1 MLKPEYF
8 NDKADR
14 MIELYRQLEDYIF
27 KDIAYRLLKSQS
39 VSGTADRL
47 IWKLEQM
54 GESRAEIM
62 NKLSKLTGLSK
73 RELKELLQDAVITSW
88 NDDLSTF
95 NQMGINIVN
104 PLENQAVMSV
114 MNAEYQKCQGELD
127 NLTRTTMNQAQV
139 DLTRML
145 DEAELRVASGVQ
157 SYSSAVCE
165 ILDNYAKK
173 GMVIEYPTG
182 THRSLEAAVRC
193 CVVTSMNQTSAQIT
207 NQYILEGGIEYV
219 LVSAHLGARIQQ
231 PGQPYLAGHENW
243 QGKVYRIR
251 GSEPGYPNLL
261 EMTGYDIGENGAG
274 KVVNPLGLHG
284 YNCRHSHQPWD
295 KALKNPYVDE
305 NGKSTIDTEESR
317 KLYQNQQKQ
326 RAMERSI
333 RATKR
338 RLLMKQQEID
348 LVAETDVKEILQNDY
363 DKLAYK
369 LREQNKA
376 YNEFCAENDLQKQ
389 SDRLKVAGY
398 KREQAAK
405 ANGRARA
412 FENSNNVDEVE
423 GNFAE
428 LLKTASNK
436 LTTHKPISL
445 NEMNGKYVT
454 EVRAVIDSAPE
465 NVQSIINKYSDKI
478 QFVNEKFNGTA
489 HTVKGKIYCNLKVDA
504 YDKRGAWTTT
514 FHEIGHSID
523 AATNKISCKYPF
535 FGQYLKKDFD
545 SLVKLYQAEYNITKE
560 KAYIEI
566 GEKLKPEKYHMLSD
580 LVGGITNN
588 QCRGSFFHKK
598 ENYWKK
604 PHRLESEAFAH
615 FFSAVARNDE
625 VKITAIKGMFPNAF
639 EEFERLLEEIK

>member
-95 NQMGINIVN
+95 NQIGINIVN

-145 DEAELRVASGVQ
+145 DEAEMRVASGVQ

-173 GMVIEYPTG
+173 GMVVEYPTG

-348 LVAETDVKEILQNDY
+348 LVAEIDVKEILQNDY

-376 YNEFCAENDLQKQ
+376 YNEFCTENDLQKQ

-412 FENSNNVDEVE
+412 FSS
-423 GNFAE
+423 
-428 LLKTASNK
+428 K
-436 LTTHKPISL
+436 L
-445 NEMNGKYVT
+445 NENIKKSGAVYSYKNDPDGSKRQGIAEKLYEQTRNRNSMY
-454 EVRAVIDSAPE
+454 EVRAIAKNSGMSEADIKKVYDHIYT
-465 NVQSIINKYSDKI
+465 NKHLFK
-478 QFVNEKFNGTA
+478 NGTIHLFDPDYEMA
-489 HTVKGKIYCNLKVDA
+489 QSWQRLRNNNNIQPHDITLLK
-504 YDKRGAWTTT
+504 
-514 FHEIGHSID
+514 HE
-523 AATNKISCKYPF
+523 
-535 FGQYLKKDFD
+535 L
-545 SLVKLYQAEYNITKE
+545 AEYNIMGESIDIEYEPVHNEVTKKYNYQKE
-560 KAYIEI
+560 LMQY
-566 GEKLKPEKYHMLSD
+566 LKE
-580 LVGGITNN
+580 
-588 QCRGSFFHKK
+588 RGR
-598 ENYWKK
+598 E
-604 PHRLESEAFAH
+604 
-615 FFSAVARNDE
+615 
-625 VKITAIKGMFPNAF
+625 
-639 EEFERLLEEIK
+639 

>member
-62 NKLSKLTGLSK
+62 NKLSKRTGLSK

-95 NQMGINIVN
+95 NQIGINIVN

-145 DEAELRVASGVQ
+145 DEAEMRVASGVQ

-173 GMVIEYPTG
+173 GMVVEYPTG

-376 YNEFCAENDLQKQ
+376 YNEFCTENDLQKQ

-412 FENSNNVDEVE
+412 FENYNNSLEKSVPERNPLAKLFNTYSTAEFKKMAIEINKKLDEICLNKSKWSGNIHVKRIKAIGQKEWNCDITLAPNADYATVMHELIHARSISYYDDTVYARFRGIEEGSVELLTEQICKKNKVPFVSTYEEEVKHLLRVNRRAKIFVDDFEFAKELINVDITKRLEW
-423 GNFAE
+423 
-428 LLKTASNK
+428 L
-436 LTTHKPISL
+436 ISKAYTQYNL
-445 NEMNGKYVT
+445 G
-454 EVRAVIDSAPE
+454 
-465 NVQSIINKYSDKI
+465 IINKKELEA
-478 QFVNEKFNGTA
+478 V
-489 HTVKGKIYCNLKVDA
+489 
-504 YDKRGAWTTT
+504 YD
-514 FHEIGHSID
+514 SV
-523 AATNKISCKYPF
+523 S
-535 FGQYLKKDFD
+535 
-545 SLVKLYQAEYNITKE
+545 KLME
-560 KAYIEI
+560 
-566 GEKLKPEKYHMLSD
+566 D
-580 LVGGITNN
+580 
-588 QCRGSFFHKK
+588 
-598 ENYWKK
+598 
-604 PHRLESEAFAH
+604 
-615 FFSAVARNDE
+615 D
-625 VKITAIKGMFPNAF
+625 
-639 EEFERLLEEIK
+639 

>member
-95 NQMGINIVN
+95 NQIGINIVN

-145 DEAELRVASGVQ
+145 DEAEMRVASGVQ

-173 GMVIEYPTG
+173 GMVVEYPTG

-376 YNEFCAENDLQKQ
+376 YNEFCTENDLQKQ

-405 ANGRARA
+405 ARGRARA
-412 FENSNNVDEVE
+412 FENRSI
-423 GNFAE
+423 
-428 LLKTASNK
+428 K
-436 LTTHKPISL
+436 KP
-445 NEMNGKYVT
+445 M
-454 EVRAVIDSAPE
+454 
-465 NVQSIINKYSDKI
+465 
-478 QFVNEKFNGTA
+478 
-489 HTVKGKIYCNLKVDA
+489 
-504 YDKRGAWTTT
+504 
-514 FHEIGHSID
+514 
-523 AATNKISCKYPF
+523 
-535 FGQYLKKDFD
+535 
-545 SLVKLYQAEYNITKE
+545 E
-560 KAYIEI
+560 KAKNTGYT
-566 GEKLKPEKYHMLSD
+566 KRTK
-580 LVGGITNN
+580 
-588 QCRGSFFHKK
+588 
-598 ENYWKK
+598 
-604 PHRLESEAFAH
+604 
-615 FFSAVARNDE
+615 
-625 VKITAIKGMFPNAF
+625 
-639 EEFERLLEEIK
+639 EEFEQIAQQIKKEITHYSDRPSKWSGKIIVNNSLINDDALGIKEWSCNISVVDTVDDGVIWHEMLHSCSGSYYKPEVYSTNEYIEEATVEWLKQQICKEKNLINACAYEDKTIVLQALNNRFSFGTDAEFAKEIFNIPLPERYQWLENRVDECLRQAGASFEDYNEVIGFVERLKGGRNG

>member
-27 KDIAYRLLKSQS
+27 KDIAYRLLESQS

-95 NQMGINIVN
+95 NQIGINIVN

-145 DEAELRVASGVQ
+145 DEAEMRVASGVQ

-173 GMVIEYPTG
+173 GMVVEYPTG

-207 NQYILEGGIEYV
+207 NQYILEGGIKYV

-376 YNEFCAENDLQKQ
+376 YNEFCTENDLQKQ

-405 ANGRARA
+405 ARGRARA
-412 FENSNNVDEVE
+412 FENRSI
-423 GNFAE
+423 
-428 LLKTASNK
+428 K
-436 LTTHKPISL
+436 KP
-445 NEMNGKYVT
+445 M
-454 EVRAVIDSAPE
+454 
-465 NVQSIINKYSDKI
+465 
-478 QFVNEKFNGTA
+478 
-489 HTVKGKIYCNLKVDA
+489 
-504 YDKRGAWTTT
+504 
-514 FHEIGHSID
+514 
-523 AATNKISCKYPF
+523 
-535 FGQYLKKDFD
+535 
-545 SLVKLYQAEYNITKE
+545 E
-560 KAYIEI
+560 KAKNTGYT
-566 GEKLKPEKYHMLSD
+566 KRTK
-580 LVGGITNN
+580 
-588 QCRGSFFHKK
+588 
-598 ENYWKK
+598 
-604 PHRLESEAFAH
+604 
-615 FFSAVARNDE
+615 
-625 VKITAIKGMFPNAF
+625 
-639 EEFERLLEEIK
+639 EEFEQIAQQIKKEITHYSDRPSKWSGKIIVNNSLINDDALGIKEWSCNISVVDTVDDGVIWHEMLHSCSGSYYKPEVYSTNEYIEEATVEWLKQQICKEKNLINACAYEDKTIVLQALNNRFSFGTDAEFAKEIFNIPLPERYQWLENRVDECLRQAGASFEDYNEVIGFVERLKGGRNG

>member
-54 GESRAEIM
+54 GESQEKIM

-95 NQMGINIVN
+95 NQIGINIVN

-145 DEAELRVASGVQ
+145 DEAEMRVASGVQ

-173 GMVIEYPTG
+173 GMVVEYPTG

-376 YNEFCAENDLQKQ
+376 YNEFCTENDLQKQ

-412 FENSNNVDEVE
+412 FSS
-423 GNFAE
+423 
-428 LLKTASNK
+428 K
-436 LTTHKPISL
+436 L
-445 NEMNGKYVT
+445 NENIKKSGAVYSYKNDPDGSKRQGIAEKLYEQTRNRNSMY
-454 EVRAVIDSAPE
+454 EVRAIAKNSGMSEADIKKVYDHIYT
-465 NVQSIINKYSDKI
+465 NKHLFK
-478 QFVNEKFNGTA
+478 NGTIHLFDPDYEMA
-489 HTVKGKIYCNLKVDA
+489 QSWQRLRNNNNIQPHDITLLK
-504 YDKRGAWTTT
+504 
-514 FHEIGHSID
+514 HE
-523 AATNKISCKYPF
+523 
-535 FGQYLKKDFD
+535 L
-545 SLVKLYQAEYNITKE
+545 AEYNIMGESIDIEYEPVHNEVTKKYNYQKE
-560 KAYIEI
+560 LMQY
-566 GEKLKPEKYHMLSD
+566 LKE
-580 LVGGITNN
+580 
-588 QCRGSFFHKK
+588 RGR
-598 ENYWKK
+598 E
-604 PHRLESEAFAH
+604 
-615 FFSAVARNDE
+615 
-625 VKITAIKGMFPNAF
+625 
-639 EEFERLLEEIK
+639 

>member
-145 DEAELRVASGVQ
+145 DEAEMRVASGVQ

-173 GMVIEYPTG
+173 GMVVEYPTG

-231 PGQPYLAGHENW
+231 PEQPYLAGHENW

-369 LREQNKA
+369 LREQNKL

-412 FENSNNVDEVE
+412 FSSKSNENIRKSGAVYSYKNDPD
-423 GNFAE
+423 GSKRQDIAE
-428 LLKTASNK
+428 K
-436 LTTHKPISL
+436 LYEQTRNRNSV
-445 NEMNGKYVT
+445 Y
-454 EVRAVIDSAPE
+454 EVRAIAKHSGMPE
-465 NVQSIINKYSDKI
+465 ADIKKVYDHIYTNKHLFK
-478 QFVNEKFNGTA
+478 NGTIHLFDPDYEMA
-489 HTVKGKIYCNLKVDA
+489 QSWQRLRNNNNIQPHDITLLK
-504 YDKRGAWTTT
+504 
-514 FHEIGHSID
+514 HE
-523 AATNKISCKYPF
+523 
-535 FGQYLKKDFD
+535 L
-545 SLVKLYQAEYNITKE
+545 AEYNIMGESIDIEYEPVHNEVTKKYNYQKE
-560 KAYIEI
+560 LMQY
-566 GEKLKPEKYHMLSD
+566 LKE
-580 LVGGITNN
+580 
-588 QCRGSFFHKK
+588 RGR
-598 ENYWKK
+598 E
-604 PHRLESEAFAH
+604 
-615 FFSAVARNDE
+615 
-625 VKITAIKGMFPNAF
+625 
-639 EEFERLLEEIK
+639 

>member
-145 DEAELRVASGVQ
+145 DEAEMRVASGVQ

-173 GMVIEYPTG
+173 GMVVEYPTG

-305 NGKSTIDTEESR
+305 KGKSTIDTEESR

-348 LVAETDVKEILQNDY
+348 LVAEIDVKEILQNDY

-376 YNEFCAENDLQKQ
+376 YNEFCTENDLQKQ

-412 FENSNNVDEVE
+412 FSS
-423 GNFAE
+423 
-428 LLKTASNK
+428 K
-436 LTTHKPISL
+436 L
-445 NEMNGKYVT
+445 NENIKKSGAVYSYKNDPDGSKRQGIAEKLYEQTRNRNSMY
-454 EVRAVIDSAPE
+454 EVRAIAKNSGMSEADIKKVYDHIYT
-465 NVQSIINKYSDKI
+465 NKHLFK
-478 QFVNEKFNGTA
+478 NGTIHLFDPDYEMA
-489 HTVKGKIYCNLKVDA
+489 QSWQRLRNNNNIQPHDITLLK
-504 YDKRGAWTTT
+504 
-514 FHEIGHSID
+514 HE
-523 AATNKISCKYPF
+523 
-535 FGQYLKKDFD
+535 L
-545 SLVKLYQAEYNITKE
+545 AEYNIMGESIDIEYEPVHNEVTKKYNYQKE
-560 KAYIEI
+560 LMQY
-566 GEKLKPEKYHMLSD
+566 LKE
-580 LVGGITNN
+580 
-588 QCRGSFFHKK
+588 RGR
-598 ENYWKK
+598 E
-604 PHRLESEAFAH
+604 
-615 FFSAVARNDE
+615 
-625 VKITAIKGMFPNAF
+625 
-639 EEFERLLEEIK
+639 

>member
-95 NQMGINIVN
+95 NQMGINIIN

-114 MNAEYQKCQGELD
+114 MNAEYQKCQGELN

-145 DEAELRVASGVQ
+145 DEAEMRVASGVQ

-173 GMVIEYPTG
+173 GMVVEYPTG

-243 QGKVYRIR
+243 QGKIYRIR

-317 KLYQNQQKQ
+317 KLYQNQQRQ

-376 YNEFCAENDLQKQ
+376 YNEFCTENDLQKQ

-412 FENSNNVDEVE
+412 FSSKSNENIRKSGAVYSYKNDPD
-423 GNFAE
+423 GSKRQGIAE
-428 LLKTASNK
+428 K
-436 LTTHKPISL
+436 LYEQTRNRNS
-445 NEMNGKYVT
+445 MY
-454 EVRAVIDSAPE
+454 EVRAIAKNSGMSEADIKKVYDHIYT
-465 NVQSIINKYSDKI
+465 NKHLFK
-478 QFVNEKFNGTA
+478 NGTIHLFDPDYEMA
-489 HTVKGKIYCNLKVDA
+489 QSWQRLRNNNNIQPHDITLLK
-504 YDKRGAWTTT
+504 
-514 FHEIGHSID
+514 HE
-523 AATNKISCKYPF
+523 
-535 FGQYLKKDFD
+535 L
-545 SLVKLYQAEYNITKE
+545 AEYNIMGESIDIEYEPVHNEVTKKYNYQKE
-560 KAYIEI
+560 LMQY
-566 GEKLKPEKYHMLSD
+566 LKE
-580 LVGGITNN
+580 
-588 QCRGSFFHKK
+588 RGR
-598 ENYWKK
+598 E
-604 PHRLESEAFAH
+604 
-615 FFSAVARNDE
+615 
-625 VKITAIKGMFPNAF
+625 
-639 EEFERLLEEIK
+639 

>member
-27 KDIAYRLLKSQS
+27 KDIAYRLLESQS

-73 RELKELLQDAVITSW
+73 RELKELLQDSVITSW

-95 NQMGINIVN
+95 NQIGINIVN

-114 MNAEYQKCQGELD
+114 MNAEYQKCQGELN

-145 DEAELRVASGVQ
+145 DEAEMRVASGVQ

-173 GMVIEYPTG
+173 GMVVEYPTG

-376 YNEFCAENDLQKQ
+376 YNEFCTENDLQKQ

-405 ANGRARA
+405 ARGRARA
-412 FENSNNVDEVE
+412 FENRSI
-423 GNFAE
+423 
-428 LLKTASNK
+428 K
-436 LTTHKPISL
+436 KP
-445 NEMNGKYVT
+445 M
-454 EVRAVIDSAPE
+454 
-465 NVQSIINKYSDKI
+465 
-478 QFVNEKFNGTA
+478 
-489 HTVKGKIYCNLKVDA
+489 
-504 YDKRGAWTTT
+504 
-514 FHEIGHSID
+514 
-523 AATNKISCKYPF
+523 
-535 FGQYLKKDFD
+535 
-545 SLVKLYQAEYNITKE
+545 E
-560 KAYIEI
+560 KAKNTGYT
-566 GEKLKPEKYHMLSD
+566 KRTK
-580 LVGGITNN
+580 
-588 QCRGSFFHKK
+588 
-598 ENYWKK
+598 
-604 PHRLESEAFAH
+604 
-615 FFSAVARNDE
+615 
-625 VKITAIKGMFPNAF
+625 
-639 EEFERLLEEIK
+639 EEFEQIAQQIKKEITHYSDRPSKWSGKIIVNNSLINDDALGIKEWSCNISVVDTVDDGVIWHEMLHSCSGSYYKPEVYSTNEYIEEATVEWLKQQICKEKNLINVCAYEDKTIVLQALNNRFSFGTDAEFAKEIFNIPLPERYQWLENRVDECLRQAGASFEDYNEVIGFVERLKGGRNG

>member
-95 NQMGINIVN
+95 NQIGINIVN

-145 DEAELRVASGVQ
+145 DEAEMRVASGVQ

-173 GMVIEYPTG
+173 GMVVEYPTG

-243 QGKVYRIR
+243 QGKVYRIQ

-376 YNEFCAENDLQKQ
+376 YNEFCTENDLQKQ

-398 KREQAAK
+398 KREQATK
-405 ANGRARA
+405 ARGRARA
-412 FENSNNVDEVE
+412 FENRSI
-423 GNFAE
+423 
-428 LLKTASNK
+428 K
-436 LTTHKPISL
+436 KP
-445 NEMNGKYVT
+445 M
-454 EVRAVIDSAPE
+454 
-465 NVQSIINKYSDKI
+465 
-478 QFVNEKFNGTA
+478 
-489 HTVKGKIYCNLKVDA
+489 
-504 YDKRGAWTTT
+504 
-514 FHEIGHSID
+514 
-523 AATNKISCKYPF
+523 
-535 FGQYLKKDFD
+535 
-545 SLVKLYQAEYNITKE
+545 E
-560 KAYIEI
+560 KAKNTGYT
-566 GEKLKPEKYHMLSD
+566 KRTK
-580 LVGGITNN
+580 
-588 QCRGSFFHKK
+588 
-598 ENYWKK
+598 
-604 PHRLESEAFAH
+604 
-615 FFSAVARNDE
+615 
-625 VKITAIKGMFPNAF
+625 
-639 EEFERLLEEIK
+639 EEFEQIAQQIKKEITHYSDRPSKWSGKIIVNNSLINDDALGIKEWSCNISVVDTVDDGVIWHEMLHSCSGSYYKPEVYSTNEYIEEATVEWLKQQICKEKNLINACAYEDKTIVLQALNNRFSFGTDAEFAKEIFNIPLPERYQWLENRVDECLRQAGASFEDYNEVIGFVERLKGGRNG

>member
-95 NQMGINIVN
+95 NQIGINIVN

-139 DLTRML
+139 DLTGML
-145 DEAELRVASGVQ
+145 DEAEMRVASGVQ

-173 GMVIEYPTG
+173 GMVVEYPTG

-376 YNEFCAENDLQKQ
+376 YNEFCTENDLQKQ

-412 FENSNNVDEVE
+412 FSS
-423 GNFAE
+423 
-428 LLKTASNK
+428 K
-436 LTTHKPISL
+436 L
-445 NEMNGKYVT
+445 NENIKKSGAVYSYKNDPDGSKRQGIAEKLYEQTRNRNSMY
-454 EVRAVIDSAPE
+454 EVRAIAKNSGMSEADIKKVYDHIYT
-465 NVQSIINKYSDKI
+465 NKHLFK
-478 QFVNEKFNGTA
+478 NGTIHLFDPDYEMA
-489 HTVKGKIYCNLKVDA
+489 QSWQRLRNNNNIQPHDITLLK
-504 YDKRGAWTTT
+504 
-514 FHEIGHSID
+514 HE
-523 AATNKISCKYPF
+523 
-535 FGQYLKKDFD
+535 L
-545 SLVKLYQAEYNITKE
+545 AEYNIMGESIDIEYEPVHNEVTKKYNYQKE
-560 KAYIEI
+560 LMQY
-566 GEKLKPEKYHMLSD
+566 LKE
-580 LVGGITNN
+580 
-588 QCRGSFFHKK
+588 RGR
-598 ENYWKK
+598 E
-604 PHRLESEAFAH
+604 
-615 FFSAVARNDE
+615 
-625 VKITAIKGMFPNAF
+625 
-639 EEFERLLEEIK
+639 

>member
-27 KDIAYRLLKSQS
+27 KDIAYRLLESQS

-95 NQMGINIVN
+95 NQIGINIVN

-139 DLTRML
+139 DLTGML
-145 DEAELRVASGVQ
+145 DEAEMRVASGVQ

-173 GMVIEYPTG
+173 GMVVEYPTG

-376 YNEFCAENDLQKQ
+376 YNEFCTENDLQKQ

-405 ANGRARA
+405 ARGRARA
-412 FENSNNVDEVE
+412 FENRSI
-423 GNFAE
+423 
-428 LLKTASNK
+428 K
-436 LTTHKPISL
+436 KP
-445 NEMNGKYVT
+445 M
-454 EVRAVIDSAPE
+454 
-465 NVQSIINKYSDKI
+465 
-478 QFVNEKFNGTA
+478 
-489 HTVKGKIYCNLKVDA
+489 
-504 YDKRGAWTTT
+504 
-514 FHEIGHSID
+514 
-523 AATNKISCKYPF
+523 
-535 FGQYLKKDFD
+535 
-545 SLVKLYQAEYNITKE
+545 E
-560 KAYIEI
+560 KAKNTGYT
-566 GEKLKPEKYHMLSD
+566 KRTK
-580 LVGGITNN
+580 
-588 QCRGSFFHKK
+588 
-598 ENYWKK
+598 
-604 PHRLESEAFAH
+604 
-615 FFSAVARNDE
+615 
-625 VKITAIKGMFPNAF
+625 
-639 EEFERLLEEIK
+639 EEFEQIAQQIKKEITHYSDRPSKWSGKIIVNNSLINDDALGIKEWSCNISVVDTVDDGVIWHEMLHSCSGSYYKPEVYSTNEYIEEATVEWLKQQICKEKNLINACAYEDKTIVLQALNNRFSFGTDAEFAKEIFNIPLPERYQWLENRVDECLRQAGASFEDYNEVIGFVERLKGGRNG

>member
-1 MLKPEYF
+1 
-8 NDKADR
+8 

-145 DEAELRVASGVQ
+145 DEAEMRVASGVQ

-173 GMVIEYPTG
+173 GMVVEYPTG

-369 LREQNKA
+369 LREQNKL

-412 FENSNNVDEVE
+412 FSSKSNENIRKSGAVYSYKNDPD
-423 GNFAE
+423 GSKRQDIAE
-428 LLKTASNK
+428 K
-436 LTTHKPISL
+436 LYEQTRNRNSV
-445 NEMNGKYVT
+445 Y
-454 EVRAVIDSAPE
+454 EVRAIAKHSGMPE
-465 NVQSIINKYSDKI
+465 ADIKKVYDHIYTNKHLFK
-478 QFVNEKFNGTA
+478 NGTIHLFDPDYEMA
-489 HTVKGKIYCNLKVDA
+489 QSWQRLRNNNNIQPHDITLLK
-504 YDKRGAWTTT
+504 
-514 FHEIGHSID
+514 HE
-523 AATNKISCKYPF
+523 
-535 FGQYLKKDFD
+535 L
-545 SLVKLYQAEYNITKE
+545 AEYNIMGESIDIEYEPVHNEVTKKYNYQKE
-560 KAYIEI
+560 LMQY
-566 GEKLKPEKYHMLSD
+566 LKE
-580 LVGGITNN
+580 
-588 QCRGSFFHKK
+588 RGR
-598 ENYWKK
+598 E
-604 PHRLESEAFAH
+604 
-615 FFSAVARNDE
+615 
-625 VKITAIKGMFPNAF
+625 
-639 EEFERLLEEIK
+639 

>member
-95 NQMGINIVN
+95 NQIGINIVN

-145 DEAELRVASGVQ
+145 DEAEMRVASGVQ

-173 GMVIEYPTG
+173 GMVVEYPTG

-376 YNEFCAENDLQKQ
+376 YNEFCTENDLQKQ

-412 FENSNNVDEVE
+412 FSSKSNENIRKSGAVYSYKNDPD
-423 GNFAE
+423 GSKRQGIAE
-428 LLKTASNK
+428 K
-436 LTTHKPISL
+436 LYEQTRNRNS
-445 NEMNGKYVT
+445 MY
-454 EVRAVIDSAPE
+454 EVRAIAKNSGMSEADIKKVYDHIYT
-465 NVQSIINKYSDKI
+465 NKHLFK
-478 QFVNEKFNGTA
+478 NGTIHLFDPDYEMA
-489 HTVKGKIYCNLKVDA
+489 QSWQRLRNNNNIQPHDITLLK
-504 YDKRGAWTTT
+504 
-514 FHEIGHSID
+514 HE
-523 AATNKISCKYPF
+523 
-535 FGQYLKKDFD
+535 L
-545 SLVKLYQAEYNITKE
+545 AEYNIMGESIDIEYEPVHNEVTKKYNYQKE
-560 KAYIEI
+560 LMQY
-566 GEKLKPEKYHMLSD
+566 LKE
-580 LVGGITNN
+580 
-588 QCRGSFFHKK
+588 RGR
-598 ENYWKK
+598 E
-604 PHRLESEAFAH
+604 
-615 FFSAVARNDE
+615 
-625 VKITAIKGMFPNAF
+625 
-639 EEFERLLEEIK
+639 

>member
-114 MNAEYQKCQGELD
+114 MNAEYQKCQGELN

-145 DEAELRVASGVQ
+145 DEAEMRVASGVQ

-173 GMVIEYPTG
+173 GMVVEYPTG

-305 NGKSTIDTEESR
+305 NGKSTIDMEESR

-376 YNEFCAENDLQKQ
+376 YNEFCTENDLQKQ

-405 ANGRARA
+405 ARGRARA
-412 FENSNNVDEVE
+412 FENRSI
-423 GNFAE
+423 
-428 LLKTASNK
+428 K
-436 LTTHKPISL
+436 KP
-445 NEMNGKYVT
+445 M
-454 EVRAVIDSAPE
+454 
-465 NVQSIINKYSDKI
+465 
-478 QFVNEKFNGTA
+478 
-489 HTVKGKIYCNLKVDA
+489 
-504 YDKRGAWTTT
+504 
-514 FHEIGHSID
+514 
-523 AATNKISCKYPF
+523 
-535 FGQYLKKDFD
+535 
-545 SLVKLYQAEYNITKE
+545 E
-560 KAYIEI
+560 KAKNTGYT
-566 GEKLKPEKYHMLSD
+566 KRTK
-580 LVGGITNN
+580 
-588 QCRGSFFHKK
+588 
-598 ENYWKK
+598 
-604 PHRLESEAFAH
+604 
-615 FFSAVARNDE
+615 
-625 VKITAIKGMFPNAF
+625 
-639 EEFERLLEEIK
+639 EEFEQIAQQIKKEITHYSDRPSKWSGKIIVNNSLINDDALGIKEWSCNISVVDTVDDGVIWHEMLHSCSGSYYKPEVYSTNEYIEEATVEWLKQQICKEKNLINACAYEDKTIVLQALNNRFSFGTDAEFAKEIFNIPLPERYQWLENRVDECLRQAGASFEDYNEVIGFVERLKGGRNG

>member
-95 NQMGINIVN
+95 NQIGINIVN

-114 MNAEYQKCQGELD
+114 MNAEYQKCQGELN

-145 DEAELRVASGVQ
+145 DEAEMRVASGVQ

-173 GMVIEYPTG
+173 GMVVEYPTG

-376 YNEFCAENDLQKQ
+376 YNEFCTENDLQKQ

-405 ANGRARA
+405 ARGRARA
-412 FENSNNVDEVE
+412 FEHRSI
-423 GNFAE
+423 
-428 LLKTASNK
+428 K
-436 LTTHKPISL
+436 KP
-445 NEMNGKYVT
+445 M
-454 EVRAVIDSAPE
+454 
-465 NVQSIINKYSDKI
+465 
-478 QFVNEKFNGTA
+478 
-489 HTVKGKIYCNLKVDA
+489 
-504 YDKRGAWTTT
+504 
-514 FHEIGHSID
+514 
-523 AATNKISCKYPF
+523 
-535 FGQYLKKDFD
+535 
-545 SLVKLYQAEYNITKE
+545 E
-560 KAYIEI
+560 KAKNTGYT
-566 GEKLKPEKYHMLSD
+566 KRTK
-580 LVGGITNN
+580 
-588 QCRGSFFHKK
+588 
-598 ENYWKK
+598 
-604 PHRLESEAFAH
+604 
-615 FFSAVARNDE
+615 
-625 VKITAIKGMFPNAF
+625 
-639 EEFERLLEEIK
+639 EEFEQIAQQIKKEITHYSDRPSKWSGKIIVNNSLINDDALGIKEWSCNISVVDTVDDGVIWHEMLHSCSGSYYKPEVYSTNEYIEEATVEWLKQQICKEKNLINACAYEDKTIVLQALNNRFSFGTDAEFAKEIFNIPLPERYQWLENRVDECLRQAGASFEDYNEVIGFVERLKGGRNG

>member
-27 KDIAYRLLKSQS
+27 KDIAYRLLESQS

-95 NQMGINIVN
+95 NQIGINIVN

-114 MNAEYQKCQGELD
+114 MNAEYQKCQGELY

-139 DLTRML
+139 DLTGML
-145 DEAELRVASGVQ
+145 DEAEMRVASGVQ

-173 GMVIEYPTG
+173 GMVVEYPTG

-305 NGKSTIDTEESR
+305 KGKSTIDTEESR

-348 LVAETDVKEILQNDY
+348 LVAEIDVKEILQNDY

-376 YNEFCAENDLQKQ
+376 YNEFCTENDLQKQ

-412 FENSNNVDEVE
+412 FSS
-423 GNFAE
+423 
-428 LLKTASNK
+428 K
-436 LTTHKPISL
+436 L
-445 NEMNGKYVT
+445 NENIKKSGAVYSYKNDPDGSKRQGIAEKLYEQTRNRNSMY
-454 EVRAVIDSAPE
+454 EVRAIAKNSGMSEADIKKVYDHIYT
-465 NVQSIINKYSDKI
+465 NKHLFK
-478 QFVNEKFNGTA
+478 NGTIHLFDPDYEMA
-489 HTVKGKIYCNLKVDA
+489 QSWQRLRNNNNIQPHDITLLK
-504 YDKRGAWTTT
+504 
-514 FHEIGHSID
+514 HE
-523 AATNKISCKYPF
+523 
-535 FGQYLKKDFD
+535 L
-545 SLVKLYQAEYNITKE
+545 AEYNIMGESIDIEYEPVHNEVTKKYNYQKE
-560 KAYIEI
+560 LMQY
-566 GEKLKPEKYHMLSD
+566 LKE
-580 LVGGITNN
+580 
-588 QCRGSFFHKK
+588 RGR
-598 ENYWKK
+598 E
-604 PHRLESEAFAH
+604 
-615 FFSAVARNDE
+615 
-625 VKITAIKGMFPNAF
+625 
-639 EEFERLLEEIK
+639 

>member
-54 GESRAEIM
+54 GESRVEIM

-95 NQMGINIVN
+95 NQIGINIVN
-104 PLENQAVMSV
+104 PLENQAVMSI

-145 DEAELRVASGVQ
+145 DEAEMRVASGVQ

-173 GMVIEYPTG
+173 GMVVEYPTG

-305 NGKSTIDTEESR
+305 KGKSTIDTEESR

-376 YNEFCAENDLQKQ
+376 YNEFCTGNDLQKQ

-412 FENSNNVDEVE
+412 FSSKSNENIKKSGAVYSYKNDPD
-423 GNFAE
+423 GSKRQGIAE
-428 LLKTASNK
+428 K
-436 LTTHKPISL
+436 LYEQTRNRNS
-445 NEMNGKYVT
+445 MY
-454 EVRAVIDSAPE
+454 EVRAIAKNSGMSESDIKKVYDHIYT
-465 NVQSIINKYSDKI
+465 NKHLFK
-478 QFVNEKFNGTA
+478 NGTIHLFDPDYEMA
-489 HTVKGKIYCNLKVDA
+489 QSWQRLRNNNNIQPHDITLLK
-504 YDKRGAWTTT
+504 
-514 FHEIGHSID
+514 HE
-523 AATNKISCKYPF
+523 
-535 FGQYLKKDFD
+535 L
-545 SLVKLYQAEYNITKE
+545 AEYNIMGESIDIEYEPVHNEVTKKYNYQKE
-560 KAYIEI
+560 LMQY
-566 GEKLKPEKYHMLSD
+566 LKE
-580 LVGGITNN
+580 
-588 QCRGSFFHKK
+588 RGR
-598 ENYWKK
+598 E
-604 PHRLESEAFAH
+604 
-615 FFSAVARNDE
+615 
-625 VKITAIKGMFPNAF
+625 
-639 EEFERLLEEIK
+639 

>member
-27 KDIAYRLLKSQS
+27 KDIAYRLLESQS

-95 NQMGINIVN
+95 NQIGINIVN

-139 DLTRML
+139 DLTGML
-145 DEAELRVASGVQ
+145 DEAEMRVASGVQ

-173 GMVIEYPTG
+173 GMVVEYPTG

-193 CVVTSMNQTSAQIT
+193 CVGTSMNQTSAQIT

-376 YNEFCAENDLQKQ
+376 YNEFCTENDLQKQ

-405 ANGRARA
+405 ARGRARA
-412 FENSNNVDEVE
+412 FENRSI
-423 GNFAE
+423 
-428 LLKTASNK
+428 K
-436 LTTHKPISL
+436 KP
-445 NEMNGKYVT
+445 M
-454 EVRAVIDSAPE
+454 
-465 NVQSIINKYSDKI
+465 
-478 QFVNEKFNGTA
+478 
-489 HTVKGKIYCNLKVDA
+489 
-504 YDKRGAWTTT
+504 
-514 FHEIGHSID
+514 
-523 AATNKISCKYPF
+523 
-535 FGQYLKKDFD
+535 
-545 SLVKLYQAEYNITKE
+545 E
-560 KAYIEI
+560 KAKNTGYT
-566 GEKLKPEKYHMLSD
+566 KRTK
-580 LVGGITNN
+580 
-588 QCRGSFFHKK
+588 
-598 ENYWKK
+598 
-604 PHRLESEAFAH
+604 
-615 FFSAVARNDE
+615 
-625 VKITAIKGMFPNAF
+625 
-639 EEFERLLEEIK
+639 EEFEQIAQQIKKEITHYSDRPSKWSGKIIVNNSLINDDALGIKEWSCNISVVDTVDDGVIWHEMLHSCSGSYYKPEVYSTNEYIEEATVEWLKQQICKEKNLINACAYEDKTIVLQALNNRFSFGTDAEFAKEIFNIPLPERYQWLENRVDECLRQAGASFEDYNEVIGFVERLKGGRNG

>member
-95 NQMGINIVN
+95 NQIGINIVN

-114 MNAEYQKCQGELD
+114 MNAEYQKCQGELN

-139 DLTRML
+139 DLTGML
-145 DEAELRVASGVQ
+145 DEAEMRVASGVQ

-173 GMVIEYPTG
+173 GMVVEYPTG

-305 NGKSTIDTEESR
+305 KGKSTIDTEESR

-348 LVAETDVKEILQNDY
+348 LVAEIDVKEILQNDY

-376 YNEFCAENDLQKQ
+376 YNEFCTENDLQKQ

-412 FENSNNVDEVE
+412 FSS
-423 GNFAE
+423 
-428 LLKTASNK
+428 K
-436 LTTHKPISL
+436 L
-445 NEMNGKYVT
+445 NENIKKSGAVYSYKNDPDGSKRQGIAEKLYEQTRNRNSMY
-454 EVRAVIDSAPE
+454 EVRAIAKNSGMSEADIKKVYDHIYT
-465 NVQSIINKYSDKI
+465 NKHLFK
-478 QFVNEKFNGTA
+478 NGTIHLFDPDYEMA
-489 HTVKGKIYCNLKVDA
+489 QSWQRLRNNNNIQPHDITLLK
-504 YDKRGAWTTT
+504 
-514 FHEIGHSID
+514 HE
-523 AATNKISCKYPF
+523 
-535 FGQYLKKDFD
+535 L
-545 SLVKLYQAEYNITKE
+545 AEYNIMGESIDIEYELVHNEVTKKYNYQKE
-560 KAYIEI
+560 LMQY
-566 GEKLKPEKYHMLSD
+566 LKE
-580 LVGGITNN
+580 
-588 QCRGSFFHKK
+588 RGR
-598 ENYWKK
+598 E
-604 PHRLESEAFAH
+604 
-615 FFSAVARNDE
+615 
-625 VKITAIKGMFPNAF
+625 
-639 EEFERLLEEIK
+639 

>member
-114 MNAEYQKCQGELD
+114 MNAEYQKCQGELN

-145 DEAELRVASGVQ
+145 DEAEMRVASGVQ
-157 SYSSAVCE
+157 SYSSAVCD

-261 EMTGYDIGENGAG
+261 EMTGYDIAENGSG

-338 RLLMKQQEID
+338 KLLMKQQEID

-376 YNEFCAENDLQKQ
+376 YNEFCTENDLQKQ

-412 FENSNNVDEVE
+412 FENWNENIIKQESRKSIAKESSGVKI
-423 GNFAE
+423 NFK
-428 LLKTASNK
+428 KT
-436 LTTHKPISL
+436 
-445 NEMNGKYVT
+445 
-454 EVRAVIDSAPE
+454 
-465 NVQSIINKYSDKI
+465 
-478 QFVNEKFNGTA
+478 
-489 HTVKGKIYCNLKVDA
+489 
-504 YDKRGAWTTT
+504 
-514 FHEIGHSID
+514 
-523 AATNKISCKYPF
+523 
-535 FGQYLKKDFD
+535 
-545 SLVKLYQAEYNITKE
+545 
-560 KAYIEI
+560 I
-566 GEKLKPEKYHMLSD
+566 GEKIFSQNLSKVNPNYGKDVAFSENCQRCVPTYEMRARGYDVTAKGKYLEYDPLTNDFTLAWENPYIVSCYNGNGRSELEKYMSAFGEGARAEVRVSWKNANG
-580 LVGGITNN
+580 VGHVFVAEQKNGRTEYYDP
-588 QCRGSFFHKK
+588 QSGV
-598 ENYWKK
+598 ENCQEYFDYAADGETTFVRIDNAE
-604 PHRLESEAFAH
+604 P
-615 FFSAVARNDE
+615 SALIYECCEE
-625 VKITAIKGMFPNAF
+625 VKQ
-639 EEFERLLEEIK
+639 

>member
-145 DEAELRVASGVQ
+145 DEAEMRVASGVQ

-173 GMVIEYPTG
+173 GMVVEYPTG

-376 YNEFCAENDLQKQ
+376 YNEFCTENDLQKQ

-405 ANGRARA
+405 ARGRARA
-412 FENSNNVDEVE
+412 FENRSI
-423 GNFAE
+423 
-428 LLKTASNK
+428 K
-436 LTTHKPISL
+436 KP
-445 NEMNGKYVT
+445 M
-454 EVRAVIDSAPE
+454 
-465 NVQSIINKYSDKI
+465 
-478 QFVNEKFNGTA
+478 
-489 HTVKGKIYCNLKVDA
+489 
-504 YDKRGAWTTT
+504 
-514 FHEIGHSID
+514 
-523 AATNKISCKYPF
+523 
-535 FGQYLKKDFD
+535 
-545 SLVKLYQAEYNITKE
+545 E
-560 KAYIEI
+560 KAKNTGYT
-566 GEKLKPEKYHMLSD
+566 KRTK
-580 LVGGITNN
+580 
-588 QCRGSFFHKK
+588 
-598 ENYWKK
+598 
-604 PHRLESEAFAH
+604 
-615 FFSAVARNDE
+615 
-625 VKITAIKGMFPNAF
+625 
-639 EEFERLLEEIK
+639 EEFEQIAQQIKKEITHYSDRPSKWSGKIIVNNSLINDDALGIKEWSCNISVVDTVDDGVIWHEMLHSCSGSYYKPEVYSTNEYIEEATVEWLKQQICKEKNLINACAYEDKTIVLQALNNRFSFGTDAEFAKEIFNIPLPERYQWLENRVDECLRQAGASFEDYNEVIGFVERLKGGRNG

>member
-145 DEAELRVASGVQ
+145 DEAEMRVANGVQ

-173 GMVIEYPTG
+173 GMVVEYPTG
-182 THRSLEAAVRC
+182 TYRSLEAAVRC

-305 NGKSTIDTEESR
+305 KGKSTIDTEESR

-376 YNEFCAENDLQKQ
+376 YNEFCTGNDLQKQ

-412 FENSNNVDEVE
+412 FSSKSNENIKKSGAVYSYKNDPD
-423 GNFAE
+423 GSKRQGIAE
-428 LLKTASNK
+428 K
-436 LTTHKPISL
+436 LYEQTRNRNS
-445 NEMNGKYVT
+445 MY
-454 EVRAVIDSAPE
+454 EVRAIAKNSGMSESDIKKVYDHIYT
-465 NVQSIINKYSDKI
+465 NKHLFK
-478 QFVNEKFNGTA
+478 NGTIHLFDPDYEMA
-489 HTVKGKIYCNLKVDA
+489 QSWQRLRNNNNIQPHDITLLK
-504 YDKRGAWTTT
+504 
-514 FHEIGHSID
+514 HE
-523 AATNKISCKYPF
+523 
-535 FGQYLKKDFD
+535 L
-545 SLVKLYQAEYNITKE
+545 AEYNIMGESIDIEYEPVHNEVTKKYNYQKE
-560 KAYIEI
+560 LMQY
-566 GEKLKPEKYHMLSD
+566 LKE
-580 LVGGITNN
+580 
-588 QCRGSFFHKK
+588 RGR
-598 ENYWKK
+598 E
-604 PHRLESEAFAH
+604 
-615 FFSAVARNDE
+615 
-625 VKITAIKGMFPNAF
+625 
-639 EEFERLLEEIK
+639 

>member
-88 NDDLSTF
+88 NDDLSRF
-95 NQMGINIVN
+95 NQIGINIVN

-114 MNAEYQKCQGELD
+114 VNAEYQKCQGELD

-145 DEAELRVASGVQ
+145 DEAEMRVASGVQ

-173 GMVIEYPTG
+173 GMVVEYPTG

-251 GSEPGYPNLL
+251 GIEPGYPNLL

-338 RLLMKQQEID
+338 QLLMKQQEID

-376 YNEFCAENDLQKQ
+376 YNEFCTENDLQKQ

-412 FENSNNVDEVE
+412 FSS
-423 GNFAE
+423 
-428 LLKTASNK
+428 K
-436 LTTHKPISL
+436 L
-445 NEMNGKYVT
+445 NENIKKSGAVYSYKNDPDGSKRQGIAEKLYEQTRNRNSMY
-454 EVRAVIDSAPE
+454 EVRAIAKNSGMSEADIKKVYDHIYT
-465 NVQSIINKYSDKI
+465 NKHLFK
-478 QFVNEKFNGTA
+478 NGTIHLFDPDYEMA
-489 HTVKGKIYCNLKVDA
+489 QSWQRLRNNNNIQPHDITLLK
-504 YDKRGAWTTT
+504 
-514 FHEIGHSID
+514 HELAEYSIMGESID
-523 AATNKISCKYPF
+523 IEYEPVHNEVTKKYNYQKELM
-535 FGQYLKKDFD
+535 QYLK
-545 SLVKLYQAEYNITKE
+545 E
-560 KAYIEI
+560 
-566 GEKLKPEKYHMLSD
+566 
-580 LVGGITNN
+580 
-588 QCRGSFFHKK
+588 RGR
-598 ENYWKK
+598 E
-604 PHRLESEAFAH
+604 
-615 FFSAVARNDE
+615 
-625 VKITAIKGMFPNAF
+625 
-639 EEFERLLEEIK
+639 

>member
-95 NQMGINIVN
+95 NQMGINIIN

-114 MNAEYQKCQGELD
+114 MNAEYQKCQGELN

-145 DEAELRVASGVQ
+145 DEAEMRVASGVQ

-173 GMVIEYPTG
+173 GMVVEYPTG

-243 QGKVYRIR
+243 QGKIYRIR

-295 KALKNPYVDE
+295 KALKNPYIDE
-305 NGKSTIDTEESR
+305 NGKFTIDTEESR

-376 YNEFCAENDLQKQ
+376 YNEFCTENDLQKQ

-405 ANGRARA
+405 ARGRARA
-412 FENSNNVDEVE
+412 FENRSI
-423 GNFAE
+423 
-428 LLKTASNK
+428 K
-436 LTTHKPISL
+436 KP
-445 NEMNGKYVT
+445 M
-454 EVRAVIDSAPE
+454 
-465 NVQSIINKYSDKI
+465 
-478 QFVNEKFNGTA
+478 
-489 HTVKGKIYCNLKVDA
+489 
-504 YDKRGAWTTT
+504 
-514 FHEIGHSID
+514 
-523 AATNKISCKYPF
+523 
-535 FGQYLKKDFD
+535 
-545 SLVKLYQAEYNITKE
+545 E
-560 KAYIEI
+560 KAKNTGYT
-566 GEKLKPEKYHMLSD
+566 KRTK
-580 LVGGITNN
+580 
-588 QCRGSFFHKK
+588 
-598 ENYWKK
+598 
-604 PHRLESEAFAH
+604 
-615 FFSAVARNDE
+615 
-625 VKITAIKGMFPNAF
+625 
-639 EEFERLLEEIK
+639 EEFEQIAQQIKKEITHYSDRPSKWSGKIIVNNSLINDDALGIKEWSCNISVVDTVDDGVIWHEMLHSCSGSYYKPEVYSTNEYIEEATVEWLKQQICKEKNLINACAYEDKTIVLQALNNRFSFATDAEFAKEIFNIPLPERYQWLENRVDECLRQAGASFEDYNEVIGFVERLKGGRNG

>member
-114 MNAEYQKCQGELD
+114 MNAEYQKCQGELN

-145 DEAELRVASGVQ
+145 DEAEMRVASGVQ

-173 GMVIEYPTG
+173 GMFVEYPTG

-295 KALKNPYVDE
+295 KSLKNPYVDE

-376 YNEFCAENDLQKQ
+376 YNEFCTGNDLQKQ

-405 ANGRARA
+405 ARGRARA
-412 FENSNNVDEVE
+412 FENRSI
-423 GNFAE
+423 
-428 LLKTASNK
+428 K
-436 LTTHKPISL
+436 KP
-445 NEMNGKYVT
+445 M
-454 EVRAVIDSAPE
+454 
-465 NVQSIINKYSDKI
+465 
-478 QFVNEKFNGTA
+478 
-489 HTVKGKIYCNLKVDA
+489 
-504 YDKRGAWTTT
+504 
-514 FHEIGHSID
+514 
-523 AATNKISCKYPF
+523 
-535 FGQYLKKDFD
+535 
-545 SLVKLYQAEYNITKE
+545 E
-560 KAYIEI
+560 KAKNTGYT
-566 GEKLKPEKYHMLSD
+566 KRTK
-580 LVGGITNN
+580 
-588 QCRGSFFHKK
+588 
-598 ENYWKK
+598 
-604 PHRLESEAFAH
+604 
-615 FFSAVARNDE
+615 
-625 VKITAIKGMFPNAF
+625 
-639 EEFERLLEEIK
+639 EEFEQIAQQIKKEITHYSDRPSKWSGKIIVNNSLINDDALGIKEWSCNISVVDTVDDGVIWHEMLHSCSGSYYKPEVYSTNEYIEEATVEWLKQQICKEKNLINACAYEDKTIVLQALNNRFSFGTDAEFAKEIFNIPLPERYQWLENRVDECLRQAGASFEDYNEVIGFVERLKGGRNG

>member
-27 KDIAYRLLKSQS
+27 KDIAYRLLESQS

-95 NQMGINIVN
+95 NQIGINIVN

-145 DEAELRVASGVQ
+145 DEAEMRVASGVQ

-173 GMVIEYPTG
+173 GMVVEYPTG

-376 YNEFCAENDLQKQ
+376 YNEFCTENDLQKQ

-405 ANGRARA
+405 ARGRARA
-412 FENSNNVDEVE
+412 FENRSI
-423 GNFAE
+423 
-428 LLKTASNK
+428 K
-436 LTTHKPISL
+436 KP
-445 NEMNGKYVT
+445 M
-454 EVRAVIDSAPE
+454 
-465 NVQSIINKYSDKI
+465 
-478 QFVNEKFNGTA
+478 
-489 HTVKGKIYCNLKVDA
+489 
-504 YDKRGAWTTT
+504 
-514 FHEIGHSID
+514 
-523 AATNKISCKYPF
+523 
-535 FGQYLKKDFD
+535 
-545 SLVKLYQAEYNITKE
+545 E
-560 KAYIEI
+560 KAKNTGYT
-566 GEKLKPEKYHMLSD
+566 KRTK
-580 LVGGITNN
+580 
-588 QCRGSFFHKK
+588 
-598 ENYWKK
+598 
-604 PHRLESEAFAH
+604 
-615 FFSAVARNDE
+615 
-625 VKITAIKGMFPNAF
+625 
-639 EEFERLLEEIK
+639 EEFEQIAQQIKKEITHYSDRPSKWSGKIIVNNSLINDDALGIKEWSCNISVVDTVDDGVIWHEMLHSCSGSYYKPEVYSTNEYIEEATVEWLKQQICKEKNLINACAYEDKTIVLQALNNRFSFGTDAEFAKEIFNIPLPERYQWLENRVDECLRQAGASFEDYNEVIGFVERLKGGRNG

>member
-27 KDIAYRLLKSQS
+27 KDIAYRLLESQS

-95 NQMGINIVN
+95 NQIGINIVK

-145 DEAELRVASGVQ
+145 DEAEMRVASGVQ

-173 GMVIEYPTG
+173 GMVVEYPTG

-207 NQYILEGGIEYV
+207 NQYILEGGIKYV

-376 YNEFCAENDLQKQ
+376 YNEFCTENDLQKQ

-405 ANGRARA
+405 ARGRARA
-412 FENSNNVDEVE
+412 FENRSI
-423 GNFAE
+423 
-428 LLKTASNK
+428 K
-436 LTTHKPISL
+436 KP
-445 NEMNGKYVT
+445 M
-454 EVRAVIDSAPE
+454 
-465 NVQSIINKYSDKI
+465 
-478 QFVNEKFNGTA
+478 
-489 HTVKGKIYCNLKVDA
+489 
-504 YDKRGAWTTT
+504 
-514 FHEIGHSID
+514 
-523 AATNKISCKYPF
+523 
-535 FGQYLKKDFD
+535 
-545 SLVKLYQAEYNITKE
+545 E
-560 KAYIEI
+560 KAKNTGYT
-566 GEKLKPEKYHMLSD
+566 KRTK
-580 LVGGITNN
+580 
-588 QCRGSFFHKK
+588 
-598 ENYWKK
+598 
-604 PHRLESEAFAH
+604 
-615 FFSAVARNDE
+615 
-625 VKITAIKGMFPNAF
+625 
-639 EEFERLLEEIK
+639 EEFEQIAQQIKKEITHYSDRPSKWSGKIIVNNSLINDDALGIKEWSCNISVVDTVDDGVIWHEMLHSCSGSYYKPEVYSTNEYIEEATVEWLKQQICKEKNLINACAYEDKTIVLQALNNRFSFGTDAEFAKEIFNIPLPERYQWLENRVDECLRQAGASFEDYNEVIGFVERLKGGRNG

>member
-27 KDIAYRLLKSQS
+27 KDIAYRLLESQS

-95 NQMGINIVN
+95 NQIGINIVN

-145 DEAELRVASGVQ
+145 DEAEMRVASGVQ

-173 GMVIEYPTG
+173 GMVVEYPTG

-207 NQYILEGGIEYV
+207 NQYILEGGIKYV

-305 NGKSTIDTEESR
+305 KGKSTIDTEESR

-348 LVAETDVKEILQNDY
+348 LVAEIDVKEILQNDY

-376 YNEFCAENDLQKQ
+376 YNEFCTENDLQKQ

-412 FENSNNVDEVE
+412 FSS
-423 GNFAE
+423 
-428 LLKTASNK
+428 K
-436 LTTHKPISL
+436 L
-445 NEMNGKYVT
+445 NENIKKSGAVYSYKNDPDGSKRQGIAEKLYEQTRNRNSMY
-454 EVRAVIDSAPE
+454 EVRAIAKNSGMSEADIKKVYDHIYT
-465 NVQSIINKYSDKI
+465 NKHLFK
-478 QFVNEKFNGTA
+478 NGTIHLFDPDYEMA
-489 HTVKGKIYCNLKVDA
+489 QSWQRLRNNNNIQPHDITLLK
-504 YDKRGAWTTT
+504 
-514 FHEIGHSID
+514 HE
-523 AATNKISCKYPF
+523 
-535 FGQYLKKDFD
+535 L
-545 SLVKLYQAEYNITKE
+545 AEYNIMGESIDIEYEPVHNEVTKKYNYQKE
-560 KAYIEI
+560 LMQY
-566 GEKLKPEKYHMLSD
+566 LKE
-580 LVGGITNN
+580 
-588 QCRGSFFHKK
+588 RGR
-598 ENYWKK
+598 E
-604 PHRLESEAFAH
+604 
-615 FFSAVARNDE
+615 
-625 VKITAIKGMFPNAF
+625 
-639 EEFERLLEEIK
+639 

>member
-14 MIELYRQLEDYIF
+14 MIELYRQMEDYIF

-145 DEAELRVASGVQ
+145 DEAEMRVASGVQ

-173 GMVIEYPTG
+173 GMVVEYPTG

-305 NGKSTIDTEESR
+305 KGKSTIDTEESR

-376 YNEFCAENDLQKQ
+376 YNEFCTGNDLQKQ

-412 FENSNNVDEVE
+412 FSSKSNENIKKSGAVYSYKNDPD
-423 GNFAE
+423 GSKRQGIAE
-428 LLKTASNK
+428 K
-436 LTTHKPISL
+436 LYEQTRNRNS
-445 NEMNGKYVT
+445 MY
-454 EVRAVIDSAPE
+454 EVRAIAKNSGMSEADIKKVYDHIYT
-465 NVQSIINKYSDKI
+465 NKHLFK
-478 QFVNEKFNGTA
+478 NGTIHLFDPDYEMA
-489 HTVKGKIYCNLKVDA
+489 QSWQRLRNNNNIQPHDITLLK
-504 YDKRGAWTTT
+504 
-514 FHEIGHSID
+514 HE
-523 AATNKISCKYPF
+523 
-535 FGQYLKKDFD
+535 L
-545 SLVKLYQAEYNITKE
+545 AEYNIMGESIDIEYEPVHNEVTKKYNYQKE
-560 KAYIEI
+560 LMQY
-566 GEKLKPEKYHMLSD
+566 LKE
-580 LVGGITNN
+580 
-588 QCRGSFFHKK
+588 RGR
-598 ENYWKK
+598 E
-604 PHRLESEAFAH
+604 
-615 FFSAVARNDE
+615 
-625 VKITAIKGMFPNAF
+625 
-639 EEFERLLEEIK
+639 

>member
-27 KDIAYRLLKSQS
+27 KDIAYRLLESQS

-95 NQMGINIVN
+95 NQIGINIVN

-114 MNAEYQKCQGELD
+114 MNAEYQKCQGELY

-139 DLTRML
+139 DLTGML
-145 DEAELRVASGVQ
+145 DEAEMRVASGVQ

-173 GMVIEYPTG
+173 GMVVEYPTG

-305 NGKSTIDTEESR
+305 KGKSTIDTEESR

-348 LVAETDVKEILQNDY
+348 LVAEIDVKEILQNDY

-369 LREQNKA
+369 LREKNKA
-376 YNEFCAENDLQKQ
+376 YNEFCTENDLQKQ

-405 ANGRARA
+405 ARGRARA
-412 FENSNNVDEVE
+412 FENRSI
-423 GNFAE
+423 
-428 LLKTASNK
+428 K
-436 LTTHKPISL
+436 KP
-445 NEMNGKYVT
+445 M
-454 EVRAVIDSAPE
+454 
-465 NVQSIINKYSDKI
+465 
-478 QFVNEKFNGTA
+478 
-489 HTVKGKIYCNLKVDA
+489 
-504 YDKRGAWTTT
+504 
-514 FHEIGHSID
+514 
-523 AATNKISCKYPF
+523 
-535 FGQYLKKDFD
+535 
-545 SLVKLYQAEYNITKE
+545 E
-560 KAYIEI
+560 KAKNTGYT
-566 GEKLKPEKYHMLSD
+566 KRTK
-580 LVGGITNN
+580 
-588 QCRGSFFHKK
+588 
-598 ENYWKK
+598 
-604 PHRLESEAFAH
+604 
-615 FFSAVARNDE
+615 
-625 VKITAIKGMFPNAF
+625 
-639 EEFERLLEEIK
+639 EEFEQIAQQIKKEITHYSDRPSKWSGKIIVNNSLINDDALGIKEWSCNISVVDTVDDGVIWHEMLHSCSGSYYKPEVYSTNEYIEEATVEWLKQQICKEKNLINACAYEDKTIVLQALNNRFSFGTDAEFAKEIFNIPLPERYQWLENRVDECLRQAGASFEDYNEVIGFVERLKGGRNG

>member
-27 KDIAYRLLKSQS
+27 KDIAYRLLESQS

-95 NQMGINIVN
+95 NQIGINIVN

-114 MNAEYQKCQGELD
+114 MNAEYQKCQGELN

-145 DEAELRVASGVQ
+145 DEAEMRVASGVQ

-173 GMVIEYPTG
+173 GMVVEYPTG

-376 YNEFCAENDLQKQ
+376 YNEFCTENDLQKQ

-405 ANGRARA
+405 ARGRARA
-412 FENSNNVDEVE
+412 FENRSI
-423 GNFAE
+423 
-428 LLKTASNK
+428 K
-436 LTTHKPISL
+436 KP
-445 NEMNGKYVT
+445 M
-454 EVRAVIDSAPE
+454 
-465 NVQSIINKYSDKI
+465 
-478 QFVNEKFNGTA
+478 
-489 HTVKGKIYCNLKVDA
+489 
-504 YDKRGAWTTT
+504 
-514 FHEIGHSID
+514 
-523 AATNKISCKYPF
+523 
-535 FGQYLKKDFD
+535 
-545 SLVKLYQAEYNITKE
+545 E
-560 KAYIEI
+560 KAKNTGYT
-566 GEKLKPEKYHMLSD
+566 KRTK
-580 LVGGITNN
+580 
-588 QCRGSFFHKK
+588 
-598 ENYWKK
+598 
-604 PHRLESEAFAH
+604 
-615 FFSAVARNDE
+615 
-625 VKITAIKGMFPNAF
+625 
-639 EEFERLLEEIK
+639 EEFEQIAQQIKKEITHYSDRPSKWSGKIIVNNSLINDDALGIKEWSCNISVVDTVDDGVIWHEMLHSCSGSYYKPEVYSTNEYIEEATVEWLKQQICKEKNLINVCAYEDKTIVLQALNNRFSFGTDAEFAKEIFNIPLPERYQWLENRVDECLRQAGASFEDYNEVIGFVERLKGGRNG

>member
-114 MNAEYQKCQGELD
+114 MNAEYQKCQGELN

-145 DEAELRVASGVQ
+145 DEAEMRVASGVQ

-173 GMVIEYPTG
+173 GMVVEYPTG

-295 KALKNPYVDE
+295 KALKNPYIDE

-376 YNEFCAENDLQKQ
+376 YNEFCTENDLQKQ

-405 ANGRARA
+405 ARGRARA
-412 FENSNNVDEVE
+412 FENRSI
-423 GNFAE
+423 
-428 LLKTASNK
+428 K
-436 LTTHKPISL
+436 KP
-445 NEMNGKYVT
+445 M
-454 EVRAVIDSAPE
+454 
-465 NVQSIINKYSDKI
+465 
-478 QFVNEKFNGTA
+478 
-489 HTVKGKIYCNLKVDA
+489 
-504 YDKRGAWTTT
+504 
-514 FHEIGHSID
+514 
-523 AATNKISCKYPF
+523 
-535 FGQYLKKDFD
+535 
-545 SLVKLYQAEYNITKE
+545 E
-560 KAYIEI
+560 KAKNTGYT
-566 GEKLKPEKYHMLSD
+566 KRTK
-580 LVGGITNN
+580 
-588 QCRGSFFHKK
+588 
-598 ENYWKK
+598 
-604 PHRLESEAFAH
+604 
-615 FFSAVARNDE
+615 
-625 VKITAIKGMFPNAF
+625 
-639 EEFERLLEEIK
+639 EEFEQIAQQIKKEITHYSDRPSKWSGKIIVNNSLINDDALGIKEWSCNISVVDTVDDGVIWHEMLHSCSGSYYKPEVYSTNEYIEEATVEWLKQQICKEKNLINACAYEDKTIVLQALNNRFSFGTDAEFAKEIFNIPLPERYQWLENRVDECLRQAGASFEDYNEVIGCVERLKGGRNG